1 MTFAYKVFQADRV
14 VEMFGLIPD
23 AGLLPAQDSYLASDA
38 STDAIQAALREGYRW
53 VRTDGDLAIFEQES
67 RLTGLLAGASLR
79 DCSCGA
85 KPGQRHKPGCNVERC
100 SVCGRIKS
108 NCDCLGHDPS
118 FARWTGVY
126 PGELEAAALGID
138 ANEFER
144 SGLHQIFFVKPGG
157 GPRGN

>member
-1 MTFAYKVFQADRV
+1 MPFDYKVFQADRV

-23 AGLLPAQDSYLASDA
+23 AGLGPVQDSYHSSDA
-38 STDAIQAALREGYRW
+38 ITDAIQAALREGYRW
-53 VRTDGDLAIFEQES
+53 VRTEGDLAIFE
-67 RLTGLLAGASLR
+67 LAQGRSGTVSASLR

-85 KPGQRHKPGCNVERC
+85 KPGQRHKPGCGVERC
-100 SVCGRIKS
+100 SVCGRIKL
-108 NCDCLGHDPS
+108 NCDCAGHDPS

-144 SGLHQIFFVKPGG
+144 GLHRIFFVKPHGG
-157 GPRGN
+157 LRGN